1 MNRFQRFALLLCATA
16 FTTLTTSVCAEE
28 ITLRGVSAFPKG
40 MALTDDFQRYIDMVN
55 QTGKGVVQIRLVGG
69 PEVTPAA
76 EQGAALGKGV
86 FDVLFGP
93 PTYYAGI
100 FPEADAFAGELL
112 ASAKIRAGGGEQL
125 FDQALA
131 KRVNGKLLAFAGGD
145 VAIVFFTR
153 EMPKLRPDGT
163 PDLTGLKMRSA
174 PLWNDLFKAMGAT
187 PITIPV
193 GEIYTGL
200 ERGLVQGIT
209 WNLMGVID
217 AGWNKHL
224 GYIVMPAAYKSSIVI
239 TMNLDK
245 WKSIPEAARGVLAKT
260 AVDYENALEAYY
272 VERQAQELK
281 KLDASGVKTFTLD
294 GKGAEAYRKM
304 AFDTM
309 WARVT
314 SNSKVEMDLAAV
326 KKVFYNR

>member
-112 ASAKIRAGGGEQL
+112 WPNGSMASCLPLLVAMSRSCSSPAKCPGCG
-125 FDQALA
+125 
-131 KRVNGKLLAFAGGD
+131 
-145 VAIVFFTR
+145 
-153 EMPKLRPDGT
+153 P
-163 PDLTGLKMRSA
+163 
-174 PLWNDLFKAMGAT
+174 MGRR
-187 PITIPV
+187 I
-193 GEIYTGL
+193 
-200 ERGLVQGIT
+200 
-209 WNLMGVID
+209 
-217 AGWNKHL
+217 
-224 GYIVMPAAYKSSIVI
+224 
-239 TMNLDK
+239 
-245 WKSIPEAARGVLAKT
+245 
-260 AVDYENALEAYY
+260 
-272 VERQAQELK
+272 
-281 KLDASGVKTFTLD
+281 
-294 GKGAEAYRKM
+294 
-304 AFDTM
+304 
-309 WARVT
+309 
-314 SNSKVEMDLAAV
+314 
-326 KKVFYNR
+326 